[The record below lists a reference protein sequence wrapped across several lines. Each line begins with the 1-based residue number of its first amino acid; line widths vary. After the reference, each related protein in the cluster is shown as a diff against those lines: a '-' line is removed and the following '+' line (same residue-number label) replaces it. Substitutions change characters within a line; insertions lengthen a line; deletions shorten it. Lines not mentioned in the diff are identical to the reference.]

1 METNQEDGEPRPLT
15 RTDWIR
21 FGALKV
27 QASSRRIWQ
36 IVAIIAIA
44 GLIAVVVTDAL
55 LYMQREIQF
64 ERLNYEKQILA
75 TRNNTLITKL
85 GSLDAAI
92 KKYSQMANMTRT
104 EKDQLTVE
112 KGILSAQIDF
122 LVNEIE
128 SLKAKIQDNQVDPG
142 QSQEQSQE
150 PSMAPSMDTTKQ
162 AGKVAVME

>member
-1 METNQEDGEPRPLT
+1 METKQEEGEPRPLT

-36 IVAIIAIA
+36 LVALIAIA
-44 GLIAVVVTDAL
+44 GLIAVIITDAL
-55 LYMQREIQF
+55 LYMQREMQF
-64 ERLNYEKQILA
+64 ERLSYEKQILVN
-75 TRNNTLITKL
+75 RNDTLITRL
-85 GSLDAAI
+85 SSLDAAI

-122 LVNEIE
+122 LLSEIE
-128 SLKAKIQDNQVDPG
+128 SLEAKIQEDPLDP
-142 QSQEQSQE
+142 EQ
-150 PSMAPSMDTTKQ
+150 PADT
-162 AGKVAVME
+162 AEEVVE